1 MFSNSIAIIDD
12 DIFVE
17 IKDMLFE
24 AKKDEKVYLVTPYVR
39 FDDKIRE
46 QIKDAKARKVDVRL
60 LVRKGEERTDEDST
74 FLANNGIEVRELA
87 YLHAK
92 VYLSKRLGVISS
104 INLYD
109 ISDKRNKEVAV
120 IIQSR
125 FKLKAIFEI
134 VERWWSN
141 AEKVSAA
148 QLATASLRVPFGA
161 GRPEPRTIATI
172 TERVLPEIG
181 FCISGRESVPFDY
194 DKPLCKKHYDLWKPD
209 LKSYKGNYCHLC
221 GERIT
226 QEELHIN
233 HPLCAK
239 CYGTY
244 KSMIETR
251 RPIL

>member
-1 MFSNSIAIIDD
+1 MGMFSNSIAIIDD

-141 AEKVSAA
+141 AEKVSALKECSQKSDSAFRVVSRYRLITTSLFARSTMTCGNRILSLTRVIIVTCVENALRKRNCTSTTRFA
-148 QLATASLRVPFGA
+148 QSAMAP
-161 GRPEPRTIATI
+161 
-172 TERVLPEIG
+172 
-181 FCISGRESVPFDY
+181 
-194 DKPLCKKHYDLWKPD
+194 
-209 LKSYKGNYCHLC
+209 
-221 GERIT
+221 
-226 QEELHIN
+226 IN
-233 HPLCAK
+233 P
-239 CYGTY
+239 
-244 KSMIETR
+244 
-251 RPIL
+251 